1 MADRFH
7 SDISILKRLLREAR
21 KYWPHISGIFVL
33 DLLATP
39 LALLS
44 PLPLKLAVDNVLGS
58 EPLPRFLGGILPE
71 WIRDSPMPLLVFA
84 ACMLVAVSALSQLQ
98 KLGSSYF
105 RTYVGGK
112 ITMDFKSR
120 LFWHGQRLS
129 LAYHDS
135 KGVTHA
141 LYRIQ
146 YDSSAVRWV
155 AIDGLIPMLSA
166 FVALISMLCVIALI
180 NVQLALIA
188 MVVVP
193 VLVILIKRY
202 RQPLRQGWKNQK
214 RLDNAA
220 MTVINEVFSSLRV
233 VKAFTQEGRERARFM
248 HQAEAGLSAQLRV
261 ILLQGSFDL
270 MTGIVTAAGTGVV
283 LFFGAQAIQSG
294 IMTIGDLLVVM
305 AYLVLLYS
313 PLQVIGSQ
321 LAGMQNAFA
330 SADRAYEFLDEQSDV
345 KEAENALPLERAR
358 GEFRLADVAFGYTPD
373 IFVFKGVSLV
383 IPAGSRVGI
392 VGRTGAGKTTLL
404 SLLMRFYDTAS
415 GEIFLDGVNIR
426 QYRLLD
432 LRQQFGIVLQDP
444 VLFSSTI
451 ADNIAYGRTNASTEE
466 IIAAAKTANAH
477 DFIIDLPEGY
487 DTVVGERGMRLSG
500 GERQRIALARAFLRD
515 SPVLLLDEPTSAV
528 DVKTEAGIMQA
539 MERLMQGR
547 TTFMIAHRLSTLG
560 KCDMVLEVKDGR
572 IERLAGN
579 ALEALQDQQALQ
591 SLGNA

>member
-1 MADRFH
+1 MADRSR
-7 SDISILKRLLREAR
+7 SDVSILKRLLREAR

-58 EPLPRFLGGILPE
+58 EPLPRFLGMILPD
-71 WIRDSPMPLLVFA
+71 WIHGSPMPLLVFA
-84 ACMLVAVSALSQLQ
+84 AGMLVAVSALSQLQ

-166 FVALISMLCVIALI
+166 FVALISMLGVIALI
-180 NVQLALIA
+180 NVQLALVA
-188 MVVVP
+188 LVVVP
-193 VLVILIKRY
+193 VLVLLIKRY

-233 VKAFTQEGRERARFM
+233 VKAFIQEGRERARFM

-294 IMTIGDLLVVM
+294 IMTVGDLLVVM

-330 SADRAYEFLDEQSDV
+330 SADRAYEFLDEESDV
-345 KEAENALPLERAR
+345 TEMEDALPLQRAK
-358 GEFRLADVAFGYTPD
+358 GEFRLTDVAFGYDPG
-373 IFVFKGVSLV
+373 VFILEGVSLE
-383 IPAGSRVGI
+383 IPAGARVGI
-392 VGRTGAGKTTLL
+392 IGKTGAGKTTLL
-404 SLLMRFYDTAS
+404 GLLMRFYDTAS
-415 GEIFLDGVNIR
+415 GDIFLDGINIR
-426 QYRLLD
+426 QYRLQD
-432 LRQQFGIVLQDP
+432 LRQQFGIVLQEP
-444 VLFSSTI
+444 VLFSNSI
-451 ADNIAYGRTNASTEE
+451 ADNIAYGRTDADAEE
-466 IIAAAKTANAH
+466 IIAAAKAANAH
-477 DFIIDLPEGY
+477 EFIMNLPDGY

-528 DVKTEAGIMQA
+528 DVQTEAGIMQA

-560 KCDMVLEVKDGR
+560 KCDMVLEVKDGKVGKVT
-572 IERLAGN
+572 GN
-579 ALEALQDQQALQ
+579 ATATQQDQRLMQVQ
-591 SLGNA
+591 GNG

>member
-1 MADRFH
+1 MADRSR

-21 KYWPHISGIFVL
+21 KYWPHISGIFAL

-58 EPLPRFLGGILPE
+58 EPLPRFLGVILPG
-71 WIRDSPMPLLVFA
+71 WIQVSPMTLLVFA
-84 ACMLVAVSALSQLQ
+84 AGMLVAVSALSQLQ

-180 NVQLALIA
+180 NAQLALIA

-283 LFFGAQAIQSG
+283 LFFGVQAIQSG
-294 IMTIGDLLVVM
+294 IMTVGDLLVVM

-345 KEAENALPLERAR
+345 KESENALPLERAR
-358 GEFRLADVAFGYTPD
+358 GEFRLSNVAFAYEPGVHILKD
-373 IFVFKGVSLV
+373 VSLE

-404 SLLMRFYDTAS
+404 SLLMRFYDAAS
-415 GEIFLDGVNIR
+415 GDIFLDGVNIR

-444 VLFSSTI
+444 VLFSNTI

-477 DFIIDLPEGY
+477 DFIIGLPEGY

-515 SPVLLLDEPTSAV
+515 SPILLLDEPTSAV
-528 DVKTEAGIMQA
+528 DVKTEEGIMQA

-560 KCDMVLEVKDGR
+560 KCDMVLEVKDGKIR
-572 IERLAGN
+572 EVTGKAT
-579 ALEALQDQQALQ
+579 ATQQDQHLIQVR
-591 SLGNA
+591 GNV

>member
-58 EPLPRFLGGILPE
+58 EPLPRFLGGILPGS
-71 WIRDSPMPLLVFA
+71 IHDSPMPLLVFA

-180 NVQLALIA
+180 NAQLALIA

-202 RQPLRQGWKNQK
+202 RQPLRQGWKAQK

-345 KEAENALPLERAR
+345 TEMENALPLERAR
-358 GEFRLADVAFGYTPD
+358 GEFRLSDVAFGYEP
-373 IFVFKGVSLV
+373 GVSILKDV
-383 IPAGSRVGI
+383 SLEIPAGTRVGI
-392 VGRTGAGKTTLL
+392 VGKTGAGKTTLL

-415 GEIFLDGVNIR
+415 GNIFLDGINIR
-426 QYRLLD
+426 QYRLRD
-432 LRQQFGIVLQDP
+432 LRQQFGIVLQEP
-444 VLFSSTI
+444 VLFSNSI
-451 ADNIAYGRTNASTEE
+451 ADNIAYGRTDAGTEE
-466 IIAAAKTANAH
+466 IITAAKTANAH
-477 DFIIDLPEGY
+477 DFIVNLPDGY
-487 DTVVGERGMRLSG
+487 GTVVGERGMRLSG

-528 DVKTEAGIMQA
+528 DTRTEAGIMQA

-572 IERLAGN
+572 IEKLAGN
-579 ALEALQDQQALQ
+579 ALETQQVQQVLQ
-591 SLGNA
+591 SQVNG

>member
-1 MADRFH
+1 MADKAR
-7 SDISILKRLLREAR
+7 SDISILGRLLREAR
-21 KYWPHISGIFVL
+21 KYWPHISGIFIL
-33 DLLATP
+33 DLLSTP
-39 LALLS
+39 LSLLS

-58 EPLPRFLGGILPE
+58 EPLPRFLRVILPD
-71 WIRDSPMPLLVFA
+71 WIHGSPMPLLVFA

-105 RTYVGGK
+105 RTYVGGR

-146 YDSSAVRWV
+146 YDSSAVQWV

-188 MVVVP
+188 LVVVP
-193 VLVILIKRY
+193 VLIILIKRY
-202 RQPLRQGWKNQK
+202 RQPLRQGWKAQK

-248 HQAEAGLSAQLRV
+248 HQAEEGLSAQLRV

-283 LFFGAQAIQSG
+283 LFFGAQAIQTG
-294 IMTIGDLLVVM
+294 VMTIGDLLVVM

-345 KEAENALPLERAR
+345 TDMENALSLERAR
-358 GEFRLADVAFGYTPD
+358 GEFRLSDVAFGYDPGVF
-373 IFVFKGVSLV
+373 IFKGVSLE
-383 IPAGSRVGI
+383 IPAGTRVGI
-392 VGRTGAGKTTLL
+392 VGKTGAGKTTLL
-404 SLLMRFYDTAS
+404 GLLMRFYDTAS
-415 GEIFLDGVNIR
+415 GDIFLDGVNIR
-426 QYRLLD
+426 QYRLRD
-432 LRQQFGIVLQDP
+432 LRQQFGIVLQEP
-444 VLFSSTI
+444 VLFSNSI
-451 ADNIAYGRTNASTEE
+451 ADNIAYGRTDAGTEE

-477 DFIIDLPEGY
+477 DFIMDLPDGY

-528 DVKTEAGIMQA
+528 DTKTEAGIMQA
-539 MERLMQGR
+539 MERLMLGR

-560 KCDMVLEVKDGR
+560 KCDVVLEVKDGR
-572 IERLAGN
+572 IDKVAVN
-579 ALEALQDQQALQ
+579 AMETLQVQQVL
-591 SLGNA
+591 